1 MFTLVGS
8 ADSTTSSE
16 TVRFHLG
23 ILMFGMEL
31 FSVTVDGCDE
41 DLLSRYLVKGFQCP
55 IAPGLV
61 AGQGS
66 AVIPSF
72 AIAVRAVSG
81 HRGPLPS
88 ADLVRGFIR
97 GRTRSGPRHL
107 GMMATSCS
115 VSTPSSKWSAQ
126 ATRSLATC
134 LTSSSCDTHICW
146 QLPPSSTLQA
156 SFCASVPL
164 QHASTIKHLGETR
177 EPQARHVGTR
187 RAASAIGLNRNH
199 TIFSSPSA
207 ASQPTQCITC
217 THAHIT

>member
-1 MFTLVGS
+1 MGS

-55 IAPGLV
+55 IAPGVV

-81 HRGPLPS
+81 HRGSLPS

-107 GMMATSCS
+107 GMMATSCF

-134 LTSSSCDTHICW
+134 LTSSSCDTPHLLATAS
-146 QLPPSSTLQA
+146 QLYTA
-156 SFCASVPL
+156 SFLLCVGAVATCVYDKASRRNSRAPGK
-164 QHASTIKHLGETR
+164 ACR
-177 EPQARHVGTR
+177 GTR

>member
-81 HRGPLPS
+81 HPGHFPLLTWCVVS
-88 ADLVRGFIR
+88 
-97 GRTRSGPRHL
+97 L
-107 GMMATSCS
+107 GD
-115 VSTPSSKWSAQ
+115 V
-126 ATRSLATC
+126 
-134 LTSSSCDTHICW
+134 
-146 QLPPSSTLQA
+146 
-156 SFCASVPL
+156 
-164 QHASTIKHLGETR
+164 HAPGQGIWG
-177 EPQARHVGTR
+177 
-187 RAASAIGLNRNH
+187 
-199 TIFSSPSA
+199 
-207 ASQPTQCITC
+207 
-217 THAHIT
+217 